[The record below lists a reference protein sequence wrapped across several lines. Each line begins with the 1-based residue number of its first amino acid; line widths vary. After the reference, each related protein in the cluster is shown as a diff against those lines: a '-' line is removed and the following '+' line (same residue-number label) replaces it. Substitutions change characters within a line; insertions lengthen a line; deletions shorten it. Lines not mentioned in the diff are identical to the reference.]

1 MLRSIWYKFA
11 HICTV
16 AQSIA
21 QLCSCSAADRRLY
34 LLLLHKCSLEHL
46 HSCSLAQTIAQLWSC
61 STAQTIAQLCSCSG
75 ADRGLYLVL
84 LHRSISISEQ
94 AGAPHWPTSNPIQ
107 CCFMSTIL
115 FRALLWGV
123 PEGTLILRS
132 SSLALRQ
139 CHDTL
144 L

>member
-75 ADRGLYLVL
+75 ADRRLYLLL

-94 AGAPHWPTSNPIQ
+94 AGAPHWPTPTPN
-107 CCFMSTIL
+107 
-115 FRALLWGV
+115 
-123 PEGTLILRS
+123 
-132 SSLALRQ
+132 
-139 CHDTL
+139 TL
-144 L
+144 LLHVYNTLLCPTLGGPRGDLNTEELLTCTKAMP